1 MNQNK
6 EHGSYLYK
14 YITMSRYT
22 SPIWTEP
29 TEQFQKRVNS
39 CTSIADIVRSFDF
52 AVGAAIYKM
61 IYARVAR
68 DGIDIS
74 HIPKG
79 VDANKGRIFD
89 TRRVSLDV
97 YLIDGSSIKSSD
109 LKRRLIR
116 DGTMVDVCVKCGLG
130 NEWFGSPISLQLD
143 HINGKRDDNRLE
155 NLRILCPNCHS
166 QTPTF
171 CGRHKRNVLSCTDCK
186 KKISDKRNKRC
197 QSCAAKERARIDI
210 VKGTTQ
216 TLKFDISKEELEKLV
231 WEKPTERIGRDF
243 GVSGKAVEKRC
254 KKFGIEK
261 PPRGYWMRNRT
272 PAVKG

>member
-1 MNQNK
+1 
-6 EHGSYLYK
+6 
-14 YITMSRYT
+14 MSRYT
-22 SPIWTEP
+22 SPIWTET

-39 CTSIADIVRSFDF
+39 CTSIADIARSFDF
-52 AVGAAIYKM
+52 AVSASIYRM

-97 YLIDGSSIKSSD
+97 YLIDGSNIKSSE

-116 DGTMVDVCVKCGLG
+116 DGKMFDVCVKCGLG
-130 NEWFGSPISLQLD
+130 DEWNGEPISLQLD

-171 CGRHKRNVLSCTDCK
+171 CGRHKRNVLLCVDCNE
-186 KKISDKRNKRC
+186 KISDKRNKRC
-197 QSCAAKERARIDI
+197 RSCASKTHLERIY
-210 VKGTTQ
+210 
-216 TLKFDISKEELEKLV
+216 KFDISKEELEKLV
-231 WEKPTERIGRDF
+231 WEKPTAQIAKDF
-243 GVSGKAVEKRC
+243 GVSDNAIGKRC

-261 PPRGYWMRNRT
+261 PPRGYWAKNRSI
-272 PAVKG
+272 